1 MSFIMRT
8 SRTNGEIAA
17 EHLAYVDREL
27 SILEACRLMRR
38 SGAERLLVTDQA
50 EGTRVP
56 VGVVTARDIV
66 TRIVAA
72 GLDPAVL
79 TAGDI
84 LWFDPSNA

>member
-1 MSFIMRT
+1 MSFIMRIA
-8 SRTNGEIAA
+8 RAGGETAP
-17 EHLAYVDREL
+17 EHLTYVDREL
-27 SILEACRLMRR
+27 SILEACRLMRS

-50 EGTRVP
+50 EGTLVP

-84 LWFDPSNA
+84 AWSDPPNA

>member
-8 SRTNGEIAA
+8 SRTNGEIAP
-17 EHLAYVDREL
+17 EHLTYVDREL
-27 SILEACRLMRR
+27 SILEACRVMRR
-38 SGAERLLVTDQA
+38 SGAEELLVTDQA
-50 EGTRVP
+50 EGTIVP
-56 VGVVTARDIV
+56 LGVVTARDIV

-84 LWFDPSNA
+84 AWSDPPNA